1 METLTDPHWTAVPP
15 FLGELLI
22 YIGQNQVAEQFYLA
36 GGTALALQLGHRLSV
51 DLDFFSETDELLP
64 PTRRAIGDAL
74 QQKYAIDIADAG
86 LGSLLLGIQG
96 SFLGFYSYTY
106 SLLSPPKLL
115 EGNLLA
121 SLTDIGLMKMDA
133 LAGRGTR
140 KDFIDLYFIA
150 QALPLETLL
159 ERSREKF
166 PYVRNFP
173 FMVLQAMVDFT
184 IAEQQAPIET
194 NPSVT
199 WLEVKTFFETESRR
213 ISKQWFES

>member
-15 FLGELLI
+15 FLAELLI
-22 YIGQNQVAEQFYLA
+22 YIGQNQIAEQFYLA

-51 DLDFFSETDELLP
+51 DLDFFSQTDEILP
-64 PTRRAIGDAL
+64 PTRRAISEAL
-74 QQKYAIDIADAG
+74 QQKYTIDVADAG

-96 SFLGFYSYTY
+96 SFLGFYSYMY
-106 SLLSPPKLL
+106 PLLSPLKLL
-115 EGNLLA
+115 EGSRLA

-150 QALPLETLL
+150 QVIPLETLL

-173 FMVLQAMVDFT
+173 LMSLQAMVDFD
-184 IAEQQAPIET
+184 IAEKQAPIET
-194 NPSVT
+194 NPAVS
-199 WLEVKTFFETESRR
+199 WAEIKAFFEAESRR
-213 ISKQWFES
+213 IGKQWFE

>member
-15 FLGELLI
+15 FLAELLV
-22 YIGQNQVAEQFYLA
+22 YIGQNQIAEQFYLA

-51 DLDFFSETDELLP
+51 DLDFFSQTDEILL
-64 PTRRAIGDAL
+64 PTRRTISDSL

-106 SLLSPPKLL
+106 PLLSPPKLL
-115 EGNLLA
+115 EGNRLA
-121 SLTDIGLMKMDA
+121 SLIDIGLMKMDA

-150 QALPLETLL
+150 QVIPLETLL

-173 FMVLQAMVDFT
+173 LMSLQAMVDFD
-184 IAEQQAPIET
+184 IAENQAPIET
-194 NPSVT
+194 NPSAS
-199 WLEVKTFFETESRR
+199 WAEIKAFFEAEARR
-213 ISKQWFES
+213 IGKQWFE

>member
-15 FLGELLI
+15 FLSELLI
-22 YIGQNQVAEQFYLA
+22 YIGQNQIAQQFYLA

-51 DLDFFSETDELLP
+51 DLDFFSETDEILSPSRL
-64 PTRRAIGDAL
+64 AISEAL
-74 QQKYAIDIADAG
+74 RQKYRIAVADAG

-106 SLLSPPKLL
+106 PLLSPPQYL
-115 EGNLLA
+115 EGNRVAGLL
-121 SLTDIGLMKMDA
+121 DIGLMKMDA

-150 QALPLETLL
+150 QKLPLETILN
-159 ERSREKF
+159 RSKEKF
-166 PYVRNFP
+166 IYVRDFP
-173 FMVLQAMVDFT
+173 LMTLQAMLDFA
-184 IAEQQAPIET
+184 IADQQAAIET
-194 NPSVT
+194 TPPVLWPEIKS
-199 WLEVKTFFETESRR
+199 FFESEARR

>member
-1 METLTDPHWTAVPP
+1 METLTEPYWTAVPP
-15 FLGELLI
+15 FLAELLI
-22 YIGQNQVAEQFYLA
+22 YIGQNQITDQFYLA
-36 GGTALALQLGHRLSV
+36 GGTALALQMGHRLSV
-51 DLDFFSETDELLP
+51 DLDFFSQTDEILP
-64 PTRRAIGDAL
+64 PTRRAISEAL

-106 SLLSPPKLL
+106 PLLSPPKVLK
-115 EGNLLA
+115 GNRLA
-121 SLTDIGLMKMDA
+121 SLIDIGLMKMDA

-150 QALPLETLL
+150 QTIPLETLL

-173 FMVLQAMVDFT
+173 LMSLQAMVDFD
-184 IAEQQAPIET
+184 IAEKQAPIET
-194 NPSVT
+194 NPAVSWT
-199 WLEVKTFFETESRR
+199 EIRAFFEAESRR
-213 ISKQWFES
+213 IGKQWFE

>member
-1 METLTDPHWTAVPP
+1 MEALTDPHWTAVPP
-15 FLGELLI
+15 FLSELLS

-51 DLDFFSETDELLP
+51 DLDFFSQTDELLP
-64 PTRRAIGDAL
+64 PTRRTISDAL
-74 QQKYAIDIADAG
+74 QKKYAIDVADAG

-106 SLLSPPKLL
+106 PLLSPPKML
-115 EGNLLA
+115 EGNRVA
-121 SLTDIGLMKMDA
+121 SLTDIGLMKMDS

-150 QALPLETLL
+150 QAMPLEALL

-173 FMVLQAMVDFT
+173 LMTLQAMVDFE
-184 IAEQQAPIET
+184 IAEKQAPIET
-194 NPSVT
+194 NPAVS
-199 WLEVKTFFETESRR
+199 WSEIKSFFEAEARR
-213 ISKQWFES
+213 IGKQWFES